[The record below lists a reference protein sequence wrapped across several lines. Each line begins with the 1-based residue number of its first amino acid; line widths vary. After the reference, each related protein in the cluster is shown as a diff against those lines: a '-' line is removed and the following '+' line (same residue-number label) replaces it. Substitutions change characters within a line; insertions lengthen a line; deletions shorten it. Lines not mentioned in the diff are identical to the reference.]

1 MIFEKPFQAALA
13 GEHWEG
19 TLMAI
24 ASDGGIF
31 KVQAALGTDR
41 SDTEPVG
48 VVCAFL
54 RYGEKVS
61 RGGDNHQSNTGD
73 DQCPAH
79 AGKTIGPVVQP
90 ASTAVGA

>member
-1 MIFEKPFQAALA
+1 MNCRFLVSLWTGDEQGDKPFQTAVA

-19 TLMAI
+19 TLVAI
-24 ASDGGIF
+24 ASDGSKF

-54 RYGEKVS
+54 
-61 RGGDNHQSNTGD
+61 
-73 DQCPAH
+73 PA
-79 AGKTIGPVVQP
+79 KE
-90 ASTAVGA
+90 S